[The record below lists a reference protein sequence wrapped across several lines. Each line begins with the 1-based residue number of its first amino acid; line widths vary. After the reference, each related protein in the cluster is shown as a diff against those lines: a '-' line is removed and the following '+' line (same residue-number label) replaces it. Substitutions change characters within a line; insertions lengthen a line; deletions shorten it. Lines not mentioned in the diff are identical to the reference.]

1 MNRIVKY
8 FKRKKQEKKYKE
20 ELHDHKIFILQA
32 FYEMLNCKELEDI
45 MYAEEIML
53 PLWMRALD
61 HDDSKY
67 DKEEFDAYRKNF
79 FPVDIQEKRFNELAF
94 EKA

>member
-1 MNRIVKY
+1 MAKVTYDYSKAAPFIREDEVKNME
-8 FKRKKQEKKYKE
+8 RPVTAAT
-20 ELHDHKIFILQA
+20 ELLLSGEGAGSDFLGWT
-32 FYEMLNCKELEDI
+32 D
-45 MYAEEIML
+45 L
-53 PLWMRALD
+53 PV
-61 HDDSKY
+61 KY